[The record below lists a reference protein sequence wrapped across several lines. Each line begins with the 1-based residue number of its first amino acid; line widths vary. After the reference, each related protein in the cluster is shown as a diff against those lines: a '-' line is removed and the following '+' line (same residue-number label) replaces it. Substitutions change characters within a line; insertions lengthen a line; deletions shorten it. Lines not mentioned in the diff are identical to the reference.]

1 MTDLLQQIQSIRI
14 EDFAYALPDER
25 IAKFPVEPRDASKLL
40 LYKKGVIAETH
51 FGNLPEHLTPNSLL
65 VYNNTKV
72 IHARLFFFKGTGA
85 RIEIF
90 CLEPLSPADYAQ
102 NFQSTESCEWLCLVG
117 NLKKWK
123 QEPLTRELQI
133 QGRKIRFTAER
144 VGIEDKAQRI
154 RFSWKS
160 IEGAR
165 LDSGLESI
173 EVAPH
178 LYDGEIAG
186 ETSILFGDLL
196 DQAGQLPIP
205 PYLHRETQAS
215 DETTYQTVFSRIEG
229 SVAAP
234 TAGLHFTPEVLK
246 NIDEKGILRSEVTLH
261 VGAGTFQPVLSEQML
276 DHTMH
281 SEFIS
286 VDKSFLQNLVKHLG
300 TVTAVGTTSVRTLE
314 SLYWFGYRLLAHP
327 EIHPDEWTLDQW
339 YAYGQMNEWEKVKGL
354 IAEGQE
360 AKEQKTETTRQIPTE
375 VALQALINYLDA
387 NNLTVFTAS
396 TRLLIAPGYQF
407 HVVNAMLTNFHQPNS
422 TLLLLVS
429 AFLGGNEWRK
439 VYDYALQHDFRFL
452 SYGDSSLLLP

>member
-1 MTDLLQQIQSIRI
+1 MTDLLHKIQSIRI
-14 EDFAYALPDER
+14 EDFAYPLPDER

-40 LYKKGVIAETH
+40 LYKKGVIGETH
-51 FGNLPEHLTPNSLL
+51 FGNLPDHLTPNSLL

-72 IHARLFFFKGTGA
+72 IHARLFFFKETGA

-123 QEPLTRELQI
+123 QEPLTRELEI
-133 QGRKIRFTAER
+133 DGRRIRFTAER

-160 IEGAR
+160 NN
-165 LDSGLESI
+165 
-173 EVAPH
+173 
-178 LYDGEIAG
+178 
-186 ETSILFGDLL
+186 ETPILFGDLL

-205 PYLHRETQAS
+205 PYLHRETQVS

-246 NIDEKGILRSEVTLH
+246 TIDEKGILRSEVTLH

-286 VDKSFLQNLVKHLG
+286 VDKSFLLNLLNHLG
-300 TVTAVGTTSVRTLE
+300 CVTAVGTTSVRTLE

-339 YAYGQMNEWEKVKGL
+339 YAYGQMNEWQK
-354 IAEGQE
+354 
-360 AKEQKTETTRQIPTE
+360 AKNISQIPTKE
-375 VALQALINYLDA
+375 AIQAILNYLDT

-407 HVVNAMLTNFHQPNS
+407 HIVNAMLTNFHQPNS

-429 AFLGGNEWRK
+429 AFLGGNEWRN

>member
-1 MTDLLQQIQSIRI
+1 MTNLLRNIQSIRI
-14 EDFAYALPDER
+14 EDFAYPLPDER
-25 IAKFPVEPRDASKLL
+25 IAKFPVQPRDASKLL
-40 LYKKGVIAETH
+40 LYKHGGISETV
-51 FGNLPEHLTPNSLL
+51 FGCLPEHLEPNSLL

-72 IHARLFFFKGTGA
+72 IHARLFFFKETGA

-102 NFQSTESCEWLCLVG
+102 NFQSTEACEWLCLVG

-123 QEPLTRELQI
+123 NEPLHRSLEVK
-133 QGRKIRFTAER
+133 GSKILFTAER
-144 VGIEDKAQRI
+144 VGSADNAQRI

-160 IEGAR
+160 LEGPT
-165 LDSGLESI
+165 LQ
-173 EVAPH
+173 
-178 LYDGEIAG
+178 
-186 ETSILFGDLL
+186 FGDLL
-196 DQAGQLPIP
+196 EEAGQLPIP
-205 PYLHRETQAS
+205 PYLNRETQAS

-246 NIDEKGILRSEVTLH
+246 SIDEKGILRSEVTLH

-286 VDKSFLQNLVKHLG
+286 VDKSFLQNLLNHLG

-314 SLYWFGYRLLAHP
+314 SLYWFGYSLLANP
-327 EIHPDEWTLDQW
+327 EIHPDDWALDQW
-339 YAYGQMNEWEKVKGL
+339 YAYEQMKEWQKTDDG
-354 IAEGQE
+354 
-360 AKEQKTETTRQIPTE
+360 QKTETIRQIPTE
-375 VALQALINYLDA
+375 VALQALINYLDT

-396 TRLLIAPGYQF
+396 TRLLIAPGYHF

-429 AFLGGNEWRK
+429 AFLGGKNWSK
-439 VYDYALQHDFRFL
+439 VYDYALQHNFRFL
-452 SYGDSSLLLP
+452 SYGDSSLLQP

>member
-1 MTDLLQQIQSIRI
+1 VTNLLRNIQSIRI
-14 EDFAYALPDER
+14 EDFAYPLPDER

-40 LYKKGVIAETH
+40 LYKHGSIGETV
-51 FGNLPEHLTPNSLL
+51 FGNLPEHLEHNSLL

-72 IHARLFFFKGTGA
+72 IHARLFFFKETGA

-123 QEPLTRELQI
+123 NEPLHRTLVVK
-133 QGRKIRFTAER
+133 GSKILFTAER
-144 VGIEDKAQRI
+144 VGMEDKAQRI

-160 IEGAR
+160 MEGPT
-165 LDSGLESI
+165 LQ
-173 EVAPH
+173 
-178 LYDGEIAG
+178 
-186 ETSILFGDLL
+186 FGDLL
-196 DQAGQLPIP
+196 EEAGQLPIP
-205 PYLHRETQAS
+205 PYLNRETQAS

-246 NIDEKGILRSEVTLH
+246 SIDEKGILRSEVTLH

-286 VDKSFLQNLVKHLG
+286 VEKSFLQELLKNLGH
-300 TVTAVGTTSVRTLE
+300 VTAVGTTSVRTLE

-327 EIHPDEWTLDQW
+327 DRHPDEWTLDQW
-339 YAYGQMNEWEKVKGL
+339 YAYGQMAEW
-354 IAEGQE
+354 Q
-360 AKEQKTETTRQIPTE
+360 KESTLQPVKTEA
-375 VALQALINYLDA
+375 ALQAILNYLEK
-387 NNLTVFTAS
+387 NSLPVFTAS

-429 AFLGGNEWRK
+429 AFLGDDNWRK
-439 VYDYALQHDFRFL
+439 VYEYALTHDFRFL
-452 SYGDSSLLLP
+452 SYGDSSLLIP

>member
-1 MTDLLQQIQSIRI
+1 MTDLLKKIQSIRI
-14 EDFAYALPDER
+14 EDFAYSLPDER

-40 LYKKGVIAETH
+40 LYKQGVLGETV
-51 FGNLPEHLTPNSLL
+51 FGQLSEHLEPNSLL

-72 IHARLFFFKGTGA
+72 IHARLFFFKETGA
-85 RIEIF
+85 RIEVF

-102 NFQSTESCEWLCLVG
+102 NFQSAESCEWLCLVG

-123 QEPLTRELQI
+123 LEPLHCELEVK
-133 QGRKIRFTAER
+133 GCKIRFTAER
-144 VGIEDKAQRI
+144 VGIEDNAQRI
-154 RFSWKS
+154 RFSWKCVEEATLLLGCES
-160 IEGAR
+160 IEG
-165 LDSGLESI
+165 S
-173 EVAPH
+173 P
-178 LYDGEIAG
+178 
-186 ETSILFGDLL
+186 ILFGDLL

-205 PYLHRETQAS
+205 PYLNRETQAS

-234 TAGLHFTPEVLK
+234 TAGLHFTPEVLN

-286 VDKSFLQNLVKHLG
+286 VDKNFLQNLLNHLS

-339 YAYGQMNEWEKVKGL
+339 YAYGQMSEWQK
-354 IAEGQE
+354 AESI
-360 AKEQKTETTRQIPTE
+360 RQIPTE
-375 VALQALINYLDA
+375 VAIQAILNYLDL
-387 NNLTVFTAS
+387 NNLNIFTAS

-429 AFLGGNEWRK
+429 AFLGGNEWRN
-439 VYDYALQHDFRFL
+439 VYDYAMKHDFRFL